1 MSPGQ
6 TVLMNEGAIHRKVLS
21 ANLKGKRGEEGRNQG
36 RGDGRIVRGGEERE
50 RGREREREEEG

>member
-1 MSPGQ
+1 
-6 TVLMNEGAIHRKVLS
+6 MNEGAIHRKVLS